1 MENRNNV
8 IKILK
13 SSDTLAITN
22 LITSRNTAI
31 AHGMRMI
38 NIKGSGLVDV
48 KKRRLIN
55 KQFMNCLIEV
65 ESDLPSAL
73 RFELDNTRVE
83 SFWGNCMAFP
93 ANLHRG
99 DRFLCVDHHIF
110 KVF

>member
-22 LITSRNTAI
+22 LITSRNPAI
-31 AHGMRMI
+31 AHGMRML

-55 KQFMNCLIEV
+55 KHFMNCLIEV
-65 ESDLPSAL
+65 ESDFPSAL
-73 RFELDNTRVE
+73 RFELDST
-83 SFWGNCMAFP
+83 
-93 ANLHRG
+93 
-99 DRFLCVDHHIF
+99 
-110 KVF
+110 